1 MEKKEFHAKVMFYM
15 MCKSLEEIAKVDE
28 DFQDEIEEFEAKIQ
42 WNIVDFKGALVFDKG
57 KYSFEMDYEIE
68 DPDVIFTINDVD
80 TALEMFSGKIDG
92 PSAYMSGD
100 LQIEGNL
107 QDAMMYGSLSDY
119 IAEYLDPIR
128 QTE

>member
-1 MEKKEFHAKVMFYM
+1 MERKEFHAKVMFYM

-42 WNIVDFKGALVFDKG
+42 WNIVNFKGALVFDKG
-57 KYSFEMDYEIE
+57 KFAFVMDDEIE
-68 DPDVIFTINDVD
+68 DPDVKFIIDDVD
-80 TALEMFSGKIDG
+80 IALAMFKGELDG

-107 QDAMMYGSLSDY
+107 QAAMMYGSLSDF
-119 IAEYLDPIR
+119 IAEYLEPIR
-128 QTE
+128 QPE

>member
-1 MEKKEFHAKVMFYM
+1 MEKKEFQAKMMFYI

-28 DFQDEIEEFEAKIQ
+28 DFQDEIEEFNAKIQ
-42 WNIVDFKGALVFDKG
+42 WNIVNFKGYLVFDNG
-57 KYSFEMDYEIE
+57 KYSFVMDDEIE

-80 TALEMFSGKIDG
+80 TALEMFRGEIDG

-107 QDAMMYGSLSDY
+107 QDAMMYGSLSDF
-119 IAEYLDPIR
+119 IAEYLKPIR